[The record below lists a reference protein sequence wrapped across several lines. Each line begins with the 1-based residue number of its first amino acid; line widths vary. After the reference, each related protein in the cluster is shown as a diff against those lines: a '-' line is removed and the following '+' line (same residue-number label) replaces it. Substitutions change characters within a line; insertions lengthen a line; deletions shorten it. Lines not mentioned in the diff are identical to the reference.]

1 MKELDRVMGGEN
13 WDHLLWIKVAGLDEG
28 DRRRICHGECG
39 HGGGG
44 GLWLR
49 LCERGRD
56 AGTKNL

>member
-1 MKELDRVMGGEN
+1 MGGEN